1 MPVQFKASVTEP
13 LPKDTEQVLLAA
25 HLLWSMEAENA
36 VNEAETGW
44 KDFAEALKNHGLFVL
59 DNEKNQVIF
68 CSPQGGNRE
77 HETKQIRAMA
87 QASAEGR
94 LFVRAKDTGML
105 MQLRTKALS
114 FENCELELSEQVRE
128 IPGVQNLM
136 EAIQKPEKPSIWA
149 RIAGWFA
156 PNSKYGQRVA
166 VYDNYMA
173 GLVKLPEQPV
183 AKEPDLNEGA
193 DRHQRV
199 EEENNV
205 AQQVQQKDN
214 ELLNENEQQNENEQA
229 KENEQPKENEQQEY
243 PKYGL
248 KKYSK
253 EGVEAGLAR
262 MNFGQAGVKEV
273 HKMLPADSPFRFN
286 GKELGLLVTM
296 AMASPELSFSL
307 RKSEKKNEN
316 KDENQNEN
324 QNEKKSE
331 NKIIVKYENDP
342 DVTYNDYVGEYLMKA
357 NPFNPMTKSYFSA
370 AQRAVGA
377 AFKQAAT
384 GECDKLANIIAV
396 GLIQNNK
403 MLQNQQELT
412 DIYTGCA
419 EIGQMAI
426 KLMNSNEQLKKA
438 VMAKLGPDAEQQI
451 KIANTAKNISDFRV
465 KAMESYQ
472 KIMKSIH
479 LFNVD
484 NIKDVNGNVIGTKKT
499 PIVTYKNEEIA
510 QVALLCDIE
519 MDMNFK
525 KIDLKNSKFAD
536 PNEADTIVKDLSSS
550 AVLDAVQWK
559 PNRAAIFQNPKQ
571 MKDLL
576 AVATR
581 EMSGAL
587 DIKKKER
594 EQGLDYDELYIDN
607 AKIVENKLQ
616 NAGEFLY
623 GEDFNRA
630 SNEPA
635 QVPKMQ

>member
-13 LPKDTEQVLLAA
+13 LPKNTEEVILAA
-25 HLLWSMEAENA
+25 HLSWSMEAEDA

-68 CSPQGGNRE
+68 CTHQGGNRE

-128 IPGVQNLM
+128 IPGVQNLI

-149 RIAGWFA
+149 RIAAWFA
-156 PNSKYGQRVA
+156 PNSKYGQKVA
-166 VYDNYMA
+166 AYDNYMA

-183 AKEPDLNEGA
+183 VAREPDLNEVA
-193 DRHQRV
+193 RQRSV

-205 AQQVQQKDN
+205 VQQAQQSVIAQQKDN
-214 ELLNENEQQNENEQA
+214 VLLNENEQQNENEQ
-229 KENEQPKENEQQEY
+229 PKENEQQGQEY

-273 HKMLPADSPFRFN
+273 HKLLPADSPFRFN
-286 GKELGLLVTM
+286 GKELGLLVAMT
-296 AMASPELSFSL
+296 MASPELSFSL
-307 RKSEKKNEN
+307 RKSEKKDEN
-316 KDENQNEN
+316 KNENQNEN
-324 QNEKKSE
+324 QNEKK
-331 NKIIVKYENDP
+331 IVVKYENDP
-342 DVTYNDYVGEYLMKA
+342 DVTYSDYVGEYLVKA

-377 AFKQAAT
+377 AFRQAAT
-384 GECDKLANIIAV
+384 GDCDKLANIIAV
-396 GLIQNNK
+396 GLTQNNK
-403 MLQNQQELT
+403 MLQNQQELS
-412 DIYTGCA
+412 DLYTAYA

-438 VMAKLGPDAEQQI
+438 VMAKLGPDADQQI

-479 LFNVD
+479 LFNVE

-536 PNEADTIVKDLSSS
+536 PNEADTIVKDLTPSS
-550 AVLDAVQWK
+550 VLNAVQWK

-576 AVATR
+576 AVATQ

-587 DIKKKER
+587 EIKNVER
-594 EQGLDYDELYIDN
+594 EQGLDYGELYIDN
-607 AKIVENKLQ
+607 AKIVEKKLE
-616 NAGEFLY
+616 NVGEFLY